1 MINLTCIAIWFSAS
15 CFLWEEEYGDSL
27 WPIRKLVSC
36 KIIREIDSGSSCILI
51 GGWVDCCQANNHLTK
66 GKSIKVGIF
75 ENKSNELFF
84 RLLILYVPSL
94 WCVISFKRILII
106 IVMVVFEIHLVIF
119 FFSITYF
126 SYVIC

>member
-1 MINLTCIAIWFSAS
+1 METKVKYLRTDNGLEFVLEK
-15 CFLWEEEYGDSL
+15 FN
-27 WPIRKLVSC
+27 
-36 KIIREIDSGSSCILI
+36 EIDSGSSCILI

-119 FFSITYF
+119 FFSIVEIVARNDRSRPY
-126 SYVIC
+126 Y